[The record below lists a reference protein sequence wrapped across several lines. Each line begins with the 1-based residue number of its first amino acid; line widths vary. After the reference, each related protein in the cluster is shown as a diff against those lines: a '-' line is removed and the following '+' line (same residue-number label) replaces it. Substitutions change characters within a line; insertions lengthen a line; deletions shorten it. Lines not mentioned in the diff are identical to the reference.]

1 MANCNA
7 CNTAYLTDR
16 HLVSPCCA
24 QNPALRHELSF
35 EMGQVH
41 SDMALHFGDADNNP
55 GQGDPVN
62 IKPVVSQEH
71 KHCPLKARPEV
82 STQVLEMLSDA
93 LSSRRQSA

>member
-62 IKPVVSQEH
+62 IEPVVSQEH
-71 KHCPLKARPEV
+71 KHCPLKARPER
-82 STQVLEMLSDA
+82 LEMLSSDA
-93 LSSRRQSA
+93 LSSRRLSA